1 MPADAL
7 YLPLDRWEFD
17 RESALDILSYLEEV
31 DDCFFFIDWLP
42 PRPFLFIDS
51 DERYDLSCW

>member
-7 YLPLDRWEFD
+7 YLPLDRCEFD
-17 RESALDILSYLEEV
+17 RESALDILSYLEED

-42 PRPFLFIDS
+42 PLPFFAICSEL
-51 DERYDLSCW
+51 R